1 MNNEFDAEAFWEAYE
16 EQKQDR
22 EFFEQKIKEQ
32 EEEKSNI
39 VSFPLNLKFEF
50 DIKAIENQ
58 IASISVAID
67 DVMYELKQLR
77 RRMGEKQ

>member
-1 MNNEFDAEAFWEAYE
+1 MSDEFDAEAFWEAFE
-16 EQKQDR
+16 EQKQDKI
-22 EFFEQKIKEQ
+22 FFEQKIEEQ
-32 EEEKSNI
+32 EEESNV
-39 VSFPLNLKFEF
+39 VSFPLNIRFEF

>member
-1 MNNEFDAEAFWEAYE
+1 MSNEFDAEAFWEAYE

-39 VSFPLNLKFEF
+39 VSFPLNLRFEF

>member
-1 MNNEFDAEAFWEAYE
+1 MSDEFDAEAFWEAFE

-39 VSFPLNLKFEF
+39 VSFPLNLRFEF

-77 RRMGEKQ
+77 RRMGQKQ

>member
-1 MNNEFDAEAFWEAYE
+1 MSNEFDAEAFWEAYE

-39 VSFPLNLKFEF
+39 VSFPLNFKFEF

-77 RRMGEKQ
+77 RRIGEKQ

>member
-1 MNNEFDAEAFWEAYE
+1 MSDEFDAEAFWEAYE

-32 EEEKSNI
+32 EEEESNI
-39 VSFPLNLKFEF
+39 VSFPLNLRFEF

-77 RRMGEKQ
+77 RRMGQKQ

>member
-1 MNNEFDAEAFWEAYE
+1 MSNEFDAEAFWEAYE

-39 VSFPLNLKFEF
+39 VSFPLNLRFEF

-77 RRMGEKQ
+77 RRMGQKQ